1 MPTAIQSQDSVKRLG
16 QYPTQL
22 WIAEAL
28 VERHFSYLDSSTHV
42 IEPSCG
48 PGAFLSALPPH
59 IPATGVDI
67 DAQMVA
73 TARRNSGRPVIHGDF
88 RTVPLTIAPAA
99 IIGNPPF
106 RLDVIDGFID
116 RSFALLPAGGRIGF
130 ILPAYAFQTASR
142 VALYAER
149 WSLQQE
155 MIPRNIFPG
164 LSLPLVFAIFS
175 KDRKRTMIGFA
186 LYHEVAEVQSLS
198 PAYRETLASETRSAW
213 KNVVELAL
221 SRLGGE
227 SDLAAIYSEIS
238 GTRPTKTAFW
248 KEQIRRTLRRY
259 ADRFAPIS
267 PGRYALI

>member
-1 MPTAIQSQDSVKRLG
+1 MRIAHQNPNTVRRLG

-28 VERHFSYLDSSTHV
+28 VERHFSYLDSTTHV

-48 PGAFLSALPPH
+48 PGAFLSALPSH
-59 IPATGVDI
+59 VPATGVDI
-67 DAQMVA
+67 DAQMA
-73 TARRNSGRPVIHGDF
+73 TAARENSGRTVIHGDF
-88 RTVPLTIAPAA
+88 RTVPLTVTPAA

-116 RSFALLPAGGRIGF
+116 RSFSLLPAGGRIGF

-142 VALYAER
+142 VASYAER
-149 WSLQQE
+149 WSLLQE

-164 LSLPLVFAIFS
+164 LSIPLVFAIFS
-175 KDRKRTMIGFA
+175 KDRKRTMVGFA

-198 PAYRETLASETRSAW
+198 QAYREALASETKSAW
-213 KNVVELAL
+213 KHVVELAL

-227 SDLAAIYSEIS
+227 SDLASIYSEIE
-238 GTRPTKTAFW
+238 GARPTKTAFW

-259 ADRFAPIS
+259 ADRFAPVS